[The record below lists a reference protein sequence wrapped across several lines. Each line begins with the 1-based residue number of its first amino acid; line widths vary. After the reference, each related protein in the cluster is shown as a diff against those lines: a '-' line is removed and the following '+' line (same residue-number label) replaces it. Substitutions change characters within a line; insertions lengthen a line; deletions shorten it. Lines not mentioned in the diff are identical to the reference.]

1 MRIAITAQASFDEA
15 LFLQSTFSRNNPTL
29 PSAVV
34 LSGYNTSLLFFFY
47 KRPCQSI
54 FILVRP
60 NHRSSLPCIIMV
72 GFEYW
77 TFKSFSS
84 VQFGEIVD

>member
-1 MRIAITAQASFDEA
+1 MRIAITAQASFDEV

-34 LSGYNTSLLFFFY
+34 LSGYNTSLLFFH

-60 NHRSSLPCIIMV
+60 DHKSLPCIIMV

-77 TFKSFSS
+77 ALKSFSS
-84 VQFGEIVD
+84 VQFGKVVD